1 MTLREIAAEAGVSI
15 STVSRVINQNTKS
28 PVSKEVQERIL
39 EIAKRTN
46 YVPRH
51 SKKASAES
59 PEPSSEEPLRS
70 IACLFAR
77 VPVGES
83 DYFFSTLAKSIEEE
97 AFRHNYVLK
106 YTFSAFDIDDPFTL
120 QLIATNEIDG
130 IAVLGRCDKHLLKFL
145 KKHFQYVVYSGLN
158 NLDAKYDQIICDGRQ
173 ISHDVVTR
181 LLEQGHRKIAYIGET
196 QSEDRYVGYCSALE
210 EAHISLDESYIANI
224 THSTEEGYKGAC
236 SLLDAGCDATA
247 FFCAD
252 DITAIGVMRAI
263 KDHGLRIPKDI
274 SVASI
279 DDIEMAQFLTPTLTT
294 THIPLDEMG
303 QMAAKV
309 LIDRIEGGHEKH
321 LKVLF
326 PYDII
331 ERDST
336 AAPALHHTTQNK
348 VR

>member
-28 PVSKEVQERIL
+28 PVSKEVQDRIW

-51 SKKASAES
+51 SRKAASEAAEQPS
-59 PEPSSEEPLRS
+59 REPFHS

-77 VPVGES
+77 VPDGAS
-83 DYFFSTLAKSIEEE
+83 DYFFSTLARNIEKE

-106 YTFSAFDIDDPFTL
+106 YTFSAFDIDDPITL
-120 QLIATNEIDG
+120 QLIANNEIDG
-130 IAVLGRCDKHLLKFL
+130 IAVLGRCDKQLLKFL

-158 NLDAKYDQIICDGRQ
+158 NLDAKYDQIICDGEQ
-173 ISHDVVTR
+173 ISYDVVTR
-181 LLEQGHRKIAYIGET
+181 LLEQGHKKIAYIGET
-196 QSEDRYVGYCSALE
+196 QNENRYTGYCHALKD
-210 EAHISLDESYIANI
+210 AGISPDEKYIVNI
-224 THSTEEGYKGAC
+224 PHSTEEGYKGVC
-236 SLLDAGCDATA
+236 HLLDTGCDATA

-252 DITAIGVMRAI
+252 DITAIGAMRAI
-263 KDHGLRIPKDI
+263 QEHGLHIPEDI

-279 DDIEMAQFLTPTLTT
+279 DDIDTAQYLTPPLTT

-303 QMAAKV
+303 QMAAKI
-309 LIDRIEGGHEKH
+309 LIDRIENGHEKH
-321 LKVLF
+321 LKILF

-331 ERDST
+331 ERGST
-336 AAPALHHTTQNK
+336 AAAPE
-348 VR
+348 RF